1 MLRLICLSKTFD
13 VCRINII
20 VFFSLLL
27 ILSIQCLTDLLND
40 KITNIENIKSY
51 SIISILLSSIILI
64 CVCFK
69 YEDDKEYIEE
79 NKELV

>member
-1 MLRLICLSKTFD
+1 MLRLICLSKSFD

-27 ILSIQCLTDLLND
+27 MLSIQCLADLLND
-40 KITNIENIKSY
+40 KINNIDNIKSY
-51 SIISILLSSIILI
+51 SIVSIVLSSIILI

-69 YEDDKEYIEE
+69 CEDNKEYIEE
-79 NKELV
+79 TEPLV